1 MSKAAIYFTRFKPTI
16 ERGGGSRRLMQML
29 EAFKSFN
36 TGVVSTARADRLSGK
51 AIKEVISDVEKTIDE
66 DGLLGIEYKM
76 WSRDCREYV
85 CRLRGFAGKW
95 VQSVTELPEQDIV
108 FLDDPIY
115 FTPLLAELKRCRVP
129 TVALCQNLEALASGQ
144 VESDSTLLLLNQE
157 IDVLSQCDLL
167 ITISREE
174 TFLLNNLGINSLFFP
189 YYPVK
194 RILNRLLQVREK
206 RKDTKKQGIL
216 LLGNTNNLP
225 TRQGMERM
233 MAFWQSNALFREQ
246 GKLIVAGFG
255 TGKHFSS
262 HFSKDAA
269 AFPGEIS
276 DKELDRRLCTV
287 RACLCYQESGAGALT
302 RICEMLIAGIPVV
315 ANSSAARSYYNMD
328 GVIEFRGLSELEKV
342 LKQVDRFDGRIPI
355 PSAPDTAYLVSEVK
369 KIMKK

>member
-1 MSKAAIYFTRFKPTI
+1 MSEAAIYFTRFKPTI
-16 ERGGGSRRLMQML
+16 KRGGGSRRLMQML

-36 TGVVSTARADRLSGK
+36 TGVISTARADRLSRK
-51 AIKEVISDVEKTIDE
+51 AIRKVTANVEKTINE
-66 DGLLGIEYKM
+66 DDILGIEYKM
-76 WSRDCREYV
+76 WSRDRRAYV
-85 CRLRGFAGKW
+85 CRLRGFAGEW
-95 VQSVTELPEQDIV
+95 TQSVTELPEQGIV

-129 TVALCQNLEALASGQ
+129 AAAVCHNLETLASGQ
-144 VESDSTLLLLNQE
+144 VEVNSAPLLLNQE
-157 IDVLSQCDLL
+157 IDLLSQCDLV

-194 RILNRLLQVREK
+194 PILDRLLRVREK
-206 RKDTKKQGIL
+206 RKDKKKQGIL

-233 MAFWQSNALFREQ
+233 MAFWQSNALFRGQ

-255 TGKHFSS
+255 TEKHLSRYV
-262 HFSKDAA
+262 SKDAVE
-269 AFPGEIS
+269 FPGEMS
-276 DKELDRRLCTV
+276 NKALDRLLCTV

-315 ANSSAARSYYNMD
+315 ANSNAARSYYNMS
-328 GVIEFRGLSELEKV
+328 GVIEFHDLSQLEKV
-342 LKQVDRFDGRIPI
+342 LKQVDRFDSRIPI
-355 PSAPDTAYLVSEVK
+355 PSAPDTAHLVSEVK
-369 KIMKK
+369 EVMKK